1 MIKRKITKQVTV
13 GNVKIG
19 GGAPVSVQSM
29 IKPEAGHGSR
39 RRPPRQLRGGTAH
52 AKEVIGEIQR
62 LQSAGCE
69 LIRIAVPDFPAAKRI
84 KQIKQETDIP
94 IIADIH
100 FNYKLA
106 IEAAKNGADKIRI
119 NPGNIGGRERV
130 KQVVEC
136 LKDYGIPIRVGVNS
150 GSLEADILKK
160 YGRPSAPA
168 LAESMCR
175 WVRII
180 EDFGFDR
187 MVLSMKSSDP
197 LVTIDTYRLVSDK
210 LDYPLHVGVTA
221 ASGGMDGIVRS
232 SIGIGAL
239 LADGIGD
246 TIRVSLT
253 GDSRDEVKVGR
264 EILMSLGLRKGIQI
278 IACPTCDRCEIDVE
292 GLVLE
297 IEERLSSEKWIHRD
311 ESLRIAVMGCI
322 VNGPGEAKDADFGI
336 AGSRDTCAIFK
347 KGKVVRKVPQ
357 DKIVDALMEEI
368 ESR

>member
-29 IKPEAGHGSR
+29 IKPKRGSG
-39 RRPPRQLRGGTAH
+39 LRTNR
-52 AKEVIGEIQR
+52 AKEIIGEIHR
-62 LQSAGCE
+62 LQFAGCE

-119 NPGNIGGRERV
+119 NPGNIGSREKVR
-130 KQVVEC
+130 QVVEC
-136 LKDYGIPIRVGVNS
+136 MKDYGIPIRVGVNS

-175 WVRII
+175 WVKII
-180 EDFGFDR
+180 EDFGFDK

-221 ASGGMDGIVRS
+221 ASGGIAGIVRT

-239 LADGIGD
+239 LVDGIGD

-253 GDSRDEVKVGR
+253 GDSRDEVKAGR
-264 EILMSLGLRKGIQI
+264 EILMSLGLREGIYI
-278 IACPTCDRCEIDVE
+278 MSCPTCDRCEIDVE
-292 GLVLE
+292 GLALE
-297 IEERLSSEKWIHRD
+297 IEEKLSLEKWIHT
-311 ESLRIAVMGCI
+311 EKSLRIAVMGCI
-322 VNGPGEAKDADFGI
+322 VNGPGEAKDADFGV
-336 AGSRDTCAIFK
+336 AGSRDACAIFK
-347 KGKVVRKVPQ
+347 KGKVVRKVSQ
-357 DKIVDALMEEI
+357 DKIVDALLKEI
-368 ESR
+368 ESSQKE